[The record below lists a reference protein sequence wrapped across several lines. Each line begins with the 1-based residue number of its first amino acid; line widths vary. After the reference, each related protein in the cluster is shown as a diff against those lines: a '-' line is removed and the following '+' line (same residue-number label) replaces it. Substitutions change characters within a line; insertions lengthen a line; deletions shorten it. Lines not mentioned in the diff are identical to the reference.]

1 MTAPLTCMNC
11 GGHRAQVVHEGCADH
26 YLGKPYVVDYV
37 ECVDCGL
44 VQQTPVP
51 SDVAP
56 FYDAYPIHQ
65 AKGRAHG
72 VLRRLV
78 MGQVYHRVSAET
90 PGLVL
95 LDYGCGD
102 GSYLES
108 VGSEGLTRIGFELD
122 AAQALR
128 LTERLGVPVYSDA
141 EALMRDHAGRVDIV
155 TMHFV
160 LEHVTDLHAVFAL
173 ASRLLRSGGVL
184 RIVVPN
190 VRSWE
195 HRLFGVKWHG
205 LDPPR
210 HISFPDMG
218 ALEDLASGHGMRLT
232 DERSVAFP
240 NGVAGSVPVVLTG
253 RFSYALF
260 LLSMPLGIV
269 ASRVAPSGAR
279 AYTLV
284 RDSGGRAAMGES
296 PEAHTLEGA

>member
-1 MTAPLTCMNC
+1 
-11 GGHRAQVVHEGCADH
+11 
-26 YLGKPYVVDYV
+26 
-37 ECVDCGL
+37 
-44 VQQTPVP
+44 
-51 SDVAP
+51 
-56 FYDAYPIHQ
+56 
-65 AKGRAHG
+65 
-72 VLRRLV
+72 
-78 MGQVYHRVSAET
+78 
-90 PGLVL
+90 
-95 LDYGCGD
+95 
-102 GSYLES
+102 
-108 VGSEGLTRIGFELD
+108 
-122 AAQALR
+122 
-128 LTERLGVPVYSDA
+128 
-141 EALMRDHAGRVDIV
+141 
-155 TMHFV
+155 MHFV